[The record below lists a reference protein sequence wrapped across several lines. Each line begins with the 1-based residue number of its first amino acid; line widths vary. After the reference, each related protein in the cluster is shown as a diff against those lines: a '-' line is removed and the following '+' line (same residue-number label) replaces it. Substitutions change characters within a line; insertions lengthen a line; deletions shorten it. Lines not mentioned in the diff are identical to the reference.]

1 MQYFRRGQERTE
13 LQTCELGGGGGGC
26 CHPGAAN
33 CPLST
38 PGPAPLLA
46 SPCRRSHPGP
56 TRQPGLPREGV
67 PVRTPPTKE
76 RREGVGWGK
85 PARRRATAGRRVAP
99 RRRNGD
105 TRRWAL
111 REDPLHVPTFL
122 QVWARAPHPAPA
134 AGPRRRAPRPLLGS
148 PPAPGAL
155 PRGLQTPV
163 PAPSPPALLSAQPD
177 SRAPRDPDARGGGEG
192 TRRGGG
198 GVPAG
203 RGRPPRST

>member
-1 MQYFRRGQERTE
+1 MQYFRRAQERTG
-13 LQTCELGGGGGGC
+13 LQTCELGGGGGAATRGRLPVLSAPRDPRPYWLHPVEGPTPDPPVSPGC
-26 CHPGAAN
+26 RGRVSQSGLRP
-33 CPLST
+33 
-38 PGPAPLLA
+38 
-46 SPCRRSHPGP
+46 RRSG
-56 TRQPGLPREGV
+56 
-67 PVRTPPTKE
+67 E
-76 RREGVGWGK
+76 RGWGGGK

-192 TRRGGG
+192 RRRGGG